1 MDPCSLTDDSFFD
14 RDLSWL
20 SFNDRILDEAA
31 KKTVPLNE
39 RFRFLAIFSSNL
51 DEFYRVRFPVLLAA
65 KQIIQKKD
73 NINLLHLPDADHATD
88 IILLQQEKF
97 GRILVNE
104 LLPELNHHNIQ
115 LVYNQ
120 PIPDTEKAIVTEYF
134 YSQVLAFLQP
144 VYLSKKKFYATNNSI
159 YFLVVLNNG
168 TNKEKLV
175 VLNIPSDQLPRFFS
189 ININGRQVIVFL
201 EDVIRD
207 NLHGLFK
214 DEKVVDCYTF
224 KITRDAEIELKD
236 EFPRDIARQFENQ
249 LKKRDFGFATRFLYQ
264 PGLPLRILELLVDK
278 FELENTTMVEG
289 GVYHNLKELF
299 ALPLTNKELCFEP
312 WPAITYKDIKTPDIF
327 YHIAAKDILFSPPY
341 QSYNTI
347 LRFFNEAA
355 ADVVV
360 KEIFVTLYRVA
371 ANSRIVNAL
380 MSAAKSGKKVVVMIE
395 LKARFDEANNLKW
408 AKKLKAAGATI
419 LYSVTALKVHAKLAL
434 VKREED
440 GRLKYY
446 GLLGTGNFNEE
457 TAKLYTDHIL
467 MTANPKILAEVE
479 LLFLFLAK
487 RVKPEKHDPINF
499 TYLLVAKFNLQE
511 RFIALIDHEIR
522 NAKQGLSCGITIK
535 LNNIEDRKLIAKLYE
550 ASAAGVP
557 VNLIIRGVCCLIPGI
572 KGMSE
577 NITVKRIVDRYLE
590 HARVFIFNNNNQPVV
605 YAGSADWMNRN
616 IYRRIEVCFPV
627 LDGDVKQELIDI
639 INLQLQDNI
648 QAVMINSNL
657 ENSEIKSA
665 DKGMPAQLAI
675 YEMLKNK

>member
-1 MDPCSLTDDSFFD
+1 MEPHSLTGDSFFD

-20 SFNDRILDEAA
+20 SFNDRVLDEAA

-51 DEFYRVRFPVLLAA
+51 DEFYRIRFPVLLAA
-65 KQIIQKKD
+65 KQIKQKKD
-73 NINLLHLPDADHATD
+73 NKNLLHLPDADHATD

-97 GRILVNE
+97 GSILVNE

-120 PIPDTEKAIVTEYF
+120 PIPDTEKAIAAEYF

-159 YFLVVLNNG
+159 YFLVVLSNG
-168 TNKEKLV
+168 PDKEKLV
-175 VLNIPSDQLPRFFS
+175 ALNIPSDQLPRFFS
-189 ININGRQVIVFL
+189 IDINGRQVIVFL
-201 EDVIRD
+201 EDIIRD
-207 NLHGLFK
+207 NLHVLFK
-214 DEKVVDCYTF
+214 DEKVVGCYTF

-236 EFPRDIARQFENQ
+236 EFPRNIARQFENQ

-264 PGLPLRILELLVDK
+264 PCLPLRILELLVDK

-289 GVYHNLKELF
+289 GVYHNLKDLF

-312 WPAITYKDIKTPDIF
+312 WPAITYKDIIAPDIF
-327 YHIAAKDILFSPPY
+327 DHIAAKDILFSPPY

-355 ADVVV
+355 ADVAV

-371 ANSRIVNAL
+371 SNSRIVNAL

-419 LYSVTALKVHAKLAL
+419 VYSVTALKVHAKLAL
-434 VKREED
+434 VKREEE

-457 TAKLYTDHIL
+457 TTKLYTDHIL
-467 MTANPKILAEVE
+467 MTANPEILVEVE

-487 RVKPEKHDPINF
+487 RVKPEKHAPINF

-557 VNLIIRGVCCLIPGI
+557 VNLIIRAVCCIIPGI

-627 LDGDVKQELIDI
+627 LDAGVKQELIDI

-665 DKGMPAQLAI
+665 DKGIPAQLAI